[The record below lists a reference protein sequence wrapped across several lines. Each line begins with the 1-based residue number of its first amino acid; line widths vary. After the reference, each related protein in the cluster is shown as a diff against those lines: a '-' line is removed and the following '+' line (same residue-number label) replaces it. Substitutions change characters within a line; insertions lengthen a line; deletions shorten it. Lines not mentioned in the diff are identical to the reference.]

1 MSLVKVTSIRAR
13 MDVLV
18 LLKLAMCK
26 TLSILLS
33 ILILALL
40 NAPNVQRNTTIL
52 TWLDAVVRQELVMK
66 MLTSS

>member
-1 MSLVKVTSIRAR
+1 VSLVKVTSIRAR

-33 ILILALL
+33 ILILELL